1 MRRTLPILAAV
12 LALGSLAA
20 CEKSASQHAQD
31 SLDKAQTAKVDPAF
45 GEQVRAYLIQNPEV
59 LIEASMALEQKQ
71 AAESAAKRS
80 NVGKMR
86 RELERDNRDFV
97 INPKG
102 RVTMVVFYD
111 YNCGFCKKI
120 APDVVRIARENP
132 EVRVVFKDFT
142 LGMFGPT
149 SEYAAAAA
157 RLLNQKGVFLEA
169 HAEMMD
175 RRPLTDAM
183 VDDLLRR
190 NGIDPADARKLEQ
203 SESQKRYLA
212 DQRTLAGAIGLEGTP
227 AFVIGDV
234 VIPGA
239 DPDALQG
246 AINAA
251 LRK

>member
-1 MRRTLPILAAV
+1 MRRTLPV
-12 LALGSLAA
+12 LALVAALGGLAA
-20 CEKSASQHAQD
+20 CEKSAGEHAQA
-31 SLDKAQTAKVDPAF
+31 SIDKAKNEEVDPAF
-45 GEQVRAYLIQNPEV
+45 GQKVRAYLIQNPEV

-71 AAESAAKRS
+71 AAESAAKRA

-97 INPKG
+97 VNPKG
-102 RVTMVVFYD
+102 RVTLVVFYD

-120 APDVVRIARENP
+120 APEVVRIARENP

-183 VDDLLRR
+183 VDDILRR

-212 DQRTLAGAIGLEGTP
+212 DQRALAGSIGLEGTP

-234 VIPGA
+234 IIPGA
-239 DPDALQG
+239 DENALQG
-246 AINAA
+246 AVSAA